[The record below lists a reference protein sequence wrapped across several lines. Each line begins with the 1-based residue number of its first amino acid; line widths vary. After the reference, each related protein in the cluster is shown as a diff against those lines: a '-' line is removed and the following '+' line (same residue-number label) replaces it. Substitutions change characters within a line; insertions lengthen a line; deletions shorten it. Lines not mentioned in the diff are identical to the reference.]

1 MHGWQFQ
8 HTHTPLCSISL
19 PVSAFRIPL
28 RAHREGNG
36 CMDTFLLL
44 WIHRIEEAAPH
55 TTFRV
60 IAIAQPCTA
69 KSKYTQYNTLM
80 ATRPRRKKIHY
91 WRGLWLSAP
100 FHHFTYLL
108 YSHDEFCTSCGS
120 LFFEW
125 VSPVARWNSD
135 QVSETP
141 QSR

>member
-1 MHGWQFQ
+1 
-8 HTHTPLCSISL
+8 
-19 PVSAFRIPL
+19 
-28 RAHREGNG
+28 
-36 CMDTFLLL
+36 MDTFLLL
-44 WIHRIEEAAPH
+44 WIHRIEEAASH

-91 WRGLWLSAP
+91 
-100 FHHFTYLL
+100 
-108 YSHDEFCTSCGS
+108 DDVCTSCGS

-125 VSPVARWNSD
+125 VSPVARGKSD
-135 QVSETP
+135 QVSETL